1 VGGGDYDNRIK
12 TIGASTVNGVALT
25 SSWFSMSG
33 GTDTMFRLTNEKGNT
48 IAEGSAS
55 SLGISDPGSSEGQQ
69 AAIRALLARWSVG
82 DVESLELQG
91 RQAEADRL
99 KISMSQTAEIDWT
112 YILDPG
118 KKIESDLSALGEAAG
133 NAIKSGALSGSDA
146 ENLFG
151 MAAELNKSRQKYAAE
166 WATIGEDGGK
176 ALMDAILKQ
185 DWEKVGQLAGQKVGK
200 SFVDSLTGAI
210 HQVESKSIA
219 DILKGDLSEIGNM
232 PGWIENTFNPAL
244 KTSFSE
250 MYDVYKLGYDQNIQL
265 GVDWVNEIE
274 TLYQK
279 HSDWFEDWQAM
290 ILEQHA
296 TGYMTESQ
304 AIDAWKK
311 YEDEAANKVESK
323 QNQQIKQSGMFYGE
337 LVDQAAKWTDF
348 INSEGGFVGPTAL
361 YDEFRAATDPNK
373 ALSADINTKYDIGSV
388 GSIVRIEEAVKIDQT
403 DPLMVH
409 LESVSKEAS
418 DALNGPKVATHI
430 EISTLH
436 TTPIVNNSSPADET
450 QQLVTN
456 NPEASLSSV
465 TADQPMVYTRTVK
478 LDTTSARDE
487 FDALKA
493 AIENTDI
500 SARLTTST
508 ATSAMNQPGSN
519 ISSVDQLGTQSQ
531 IGTASIAIKADTS
544 GAKLTVDDLVNSI
557 NTAHPVM
564 HVTVEIDAN
573 AAQIQIAVENAIS
586 AALASV
592 RTY

>member
-1 VGGGDYDNRIK
+1 
-12 TIGASTVNGVALT
+12 
-25 SSWFSMSG
+25 
-33 GTDTMFRLTNEKGNT
+33 
-48 IAEGSAS
+48 
-55 SLGISDPGSSEGQQ
+55 
-69 AAIRALLARWSVG
+69 
-82 DVESLELQG
+82 
-91 RQAEADRL
+91 
-99 KISMSQTAEIDWT
+99 
-112 YILDPG
+112 
-118 KKIESDLSALGEAAG
+118 
-133 NAIKSGALSGSDA
+133 
-146 ENLFG
+146 
-151 MAAELNKSRQKYAAE
+151 
-166 WATIGEDGGK
+166 
-176 ALMDAILKQ
+176 
-185 DWEKVGQLAGQKVGK
+185 
-200 SFVDSLTGAI
+200 
-210 HQVESKSIA
+210 
-219 DILKGDLSEIGNM
+219 M

-244 KTSFSE
+244 KNSFSE

-265 GVDWVNEIE
+265 GVDWVNEME
-274 TLYQK
+274 TIYQK

-544 GAKLTVDDLVNSI
+544 GAKLTVDDLINSI